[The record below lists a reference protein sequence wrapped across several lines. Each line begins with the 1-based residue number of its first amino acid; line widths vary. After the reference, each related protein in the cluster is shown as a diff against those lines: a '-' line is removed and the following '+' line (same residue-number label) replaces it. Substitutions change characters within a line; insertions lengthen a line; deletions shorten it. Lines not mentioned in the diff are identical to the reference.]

1 MEIERLDWNAF
12 GRLAAKLA
20 ADVRRT
26 FKPQVVV
33 GVGRSGL
40 IPAAILARE
49 LGVSEFYSIVVTLY
63 SDDKPPRKLHAKPE
77 VLFSNLKGLQ
87 GRRVLLVD
95 DFANTGST
103 ISRVVEIISAWEPSE
118 TRTAVVALRSDAKV
132 QPDYYARVFSGCIIF
147 PWDLEPHLTS

>member
-1 MEIERLDWNAF
+1 MEIEKLDWNAF
-12 GRLAAKLA
+12 GRLVAKLA
-20 ADVRRT
+20 ADVRRI

-49 LGVSEFYSIVVTLY
+49 LGVSEFYSIVVRLY
-63 SDDKPPRKLHAKPE
+63 SDEKPPRKLHAEPQ

-87 GRRVLLVD
+87 GKRVLLVD

-103 ISRVVEIISAWEPSE
+103 ISRVVSLIKTGEPSE
-118 TRTAVVALRSDAKV
+118 TRTAVVALRSDAKIK
-132 QPDYYARVFSGCIIF
+132 PDYYAKVFGGCIIF
-147 PWDLEPHLTS
+147 PWDLEPHRTS